1 MDHSGVVLQLSFQ
14 QSYHP
19 IVYSSDKKESKE
31 NLDLNKKYIK
41 RKEMQD
47 NCKNILFSHE
57 GYFPQTIIIF
67 TYSIYGS

>member
-31 NLDLNKKYIK
+31 NLDLNAKNIK

-47 NCKNILFSHE
+47 NCKNISHKR
-57 GYFPQTIIIF
+57 YFCKINTIF